1 MAQSPPGLHAA
12 QRLKANAAYVV
23 RVPQLPPPPYPGQ
36 GGVDRLRELIDT
48 RIETNVG
55 AIAALVGLSAA
66 MALVVA
72 WRQRRQL
79 VSLRPGGTA

>member
-1 MAQSPPGLHAA
+1 MPQHLIKFRPAQEEAFLCPLGMLF
-12 QRLKANAAYVV
+12 
-23 RVPQLPPPPYPGQ
+23 
-36 GGVDRLRELIDT
+36 LIW
-48 RIETNVG
+48 RRQFG
-55 AIAALVGLSAA
+55 MVGLSAA